1 MRPAEEAGPQLVPVL
16 MRHPLCVAAFLG
28 NTQSQPR
35 RCWHLRRANT
45 PSFENS
51 PRVGMGVGGVVQ
63 EGSSE
68 EVTS

>member
-1 MRPAEEAGPQLVPVL
+1 

-28 NTQSQPR
+28 NTVPAPLKVLASEKGQHTKQE
-35 RCWHLRRANT
+35 LT
-45 PSFENS
+45 
-51 PRVGMGVGGVVQ
+51 MGGHGCGRGGQ